1 MSIKPLAAAAAA
13 AALFGLASTAQA
25 GAPTRGPSGKN
36 FLVLQFKI
44 FPPRAG
50 QGVGVEF
57 DSFAGND
64 VDGSLPSANDSTRI
78 NDVRLA
84 KGFKASPSAFVSCTR
99 AQIDKNKCP
108 RASQVATGTA
118 TADARP
124 TIATPVQAK
133 VTAFNGKTA
142 AGKAALLLRA
152 LANING
158 QQVPLVLV
166 AEIKPPSGGF
176 GPGFVVD
183 AGPLTSGSGPLF
195 GISQL
200 HLNFPDKVV
209 RVRGRAVHFLVAA
222 PTCRGSWLF
231 EQINT
236 SYGGAREV
244 ATDRVPCVR

>member
-1 MSIKPLAAAAAA
+1 VSSKLFAVATTV
-13 AALFGLASTAQA
+13 AALFGLASVAQA
-25 GAPTRGPSGKN
+25 GAPARTNNGKS

-44 FPPRAG
+44 SPPRAG
-50 QGVGVEF
+50 QGVGIEF

-64 VDGSLPSANDSTRI
+64 VDGTFPTGTAATRV

-84 KGFKASPSAFVSCTR
+84 KGFKVNPSAFVSCTR

-108 RASQVATGTA
+108 AASKLATGTA

-133 VTAFNGKTA
+133 LTAFNGKTT
-142 AGKAALLLRA
+142 AGKPALLLRA
-152 LANING
+152 LANLNG
-158 QQVPLVLV
+158 SQVPLVLV
-166 AEIKPPSGGF
+166 AEIKPPASGL

-183 AGPLTSGSGPLF
+183 AGPLASGSGSLF

-200 HLNFPDKVV
+200 HLNFPDKAV
-209 RVRGRAVHFLVAA
+209 RVRGRAVHYTVA
-222 PTCRGSWLF
+222 PTTCRGSWLF

-236 SYGGAREV
+236 SYAGAREV
-244 ATDRVPCVR
+244 ATDRMPCVK

>member
-1 MSIKPLAAAAAA
+1 VSTKLIAAVAAAAAF
-13 AALFGLASTAQA
+13 FGLVSTALG
-25 GAPTRGPSGKN
+25 GAPARGPSGKN

-44 FPPRAG
+44 SPPRAG
-50 QGVGVEF
+50 QGVGIEF

-64 VDGSLPSANDSTRI
+64 VDGASPSANDSTRI

-84 KGFKASPSAFVSCTR
+84 KGFKVNPSAFASCTR
-99 AQIDKNKCP
+99 AQIDKNRCP
-108 RASQVATGTA
+108 TASKLATGTA

-124 TIATPVQAK
+124 AIATPVQAK
-133 VTAFNGKTA
+133 VTAFNGKTT
-142 AGKAALLLRA
+142 AGKPALLLRA
-152 LANING
+152 LANLNG
-158 QQVPLVLV
+158 SQVPLVLV
-166 AEIKPPSGGF
+166 AEIKPPAFGF

-183 AGPLTSGSGPLF
+183 SGPLTPGAGPLF

-200 HLNFPDKVV
+200 HLNFPDRSA
-209 RVRGRAVHFLVAA
+209 RVRGRTVHYTVAP

-244 ATDRVPCVR
+244 ATDRMPCVK